1 MTLTRLLEDFGPA
14 TRTPV
19 TPDEREI
26 AREDQRLAVFEQGYS
41 AGWDDALAA
50 QAGQDRR
57 ATEAFVLA
65 LEDLSFP
72 YQEALAQMIANTAP
86 VIEAI
91 LHQIVPGQ
99 IAEHL
104 ARIVWDE
111 VEALLRDPAHNRV
124 EIVAAPARIAF
135 LEQAMPRGVD
145 ATIRADATLDDDHVR
160 LRVGPAERRIDM
172 SHIARRLDG
181 AVAAFRHQTESGKTH
196 G

>member
-14 TRTPV
+14 TRAPV
-19 TPDEREI
+19 TADEKDV
-26 AREDQRLAVFEQGYS
+26 AREDQRLAVFEQGYA
-41 AGWDDALAA
+41 AGWDDALSA
-50 QAGQDRR
+50 QAGQDSR

-91 LHQIVPGQ
+91 LRQIVPGQ
-99 IAEHL
+99 LAEHL

-111 VEALLRDPAHNRV
+111 VETLLREPAHNRV

-135 LEQAMPRGVD
+135 LEKAMPQGVD
-145 ATIRADATLDDDHVR
+145 ATIRADGALGDDCVR
-160 LRVGPAERRIDM
+160 LRVGPAERQIDM
-172 SHIARRLDG
+172 SYIARRLDG

>member
-14 TRTPV
+14 TRAPV
-19 TPDEREI
+19 TADERDI
-26 AREDQRLAVFEQGYS
+26 AREDQRLAIFEQGYS
-41 AGWDDALAA
+41 AGWEDALSA
-50 QAGQDRR
+50 QTGQDRR
-57 ATEAFVLA
+57 ATEAFASA

-99 IAEHL
+99 IADHL

-111 VEALLRDPAHNRV
+111 VEALLRDPAQNPV

-135 LEQAMPRGVD
+135 LEKAMPQGID
-145 ATIRADATLDDDHVR
+145 ATIRADGSLDDDCVR
-160 LRVGPAERRIDM
+160 LRVGPAERQIDM

-181 AVAAFRHQTESGKTH
+181 AIAAFRHQTESGKTH